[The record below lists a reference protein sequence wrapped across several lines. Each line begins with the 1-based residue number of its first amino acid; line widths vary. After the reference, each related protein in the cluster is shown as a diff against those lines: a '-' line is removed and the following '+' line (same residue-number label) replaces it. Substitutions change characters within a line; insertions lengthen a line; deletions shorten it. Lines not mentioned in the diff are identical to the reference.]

1 MKCSAVQ
8 YIRIRAAFDWSI
20 CHTTREQ
27 WQKLRSAQRGSRG
40 CNEDTD
46 MKYTR
51 ALPREASP
59 RASAVSS
66 CPAANCL
73 CRSCSG
79 PRLLGSRAN
88 GPHMMMRH
96 WPVTHIHIGQSGG
109 KQGLRASPIAREAEQ
124 NTQARPRTCTV
135 HPLTQRFYLKQFGA
149 CYPNL
154 EFILSCSYCPAPSG
168 FYSDLSGF
176 RPNAY

>member
-73 CRSCSG
+73 CRSRSG

-88 GPHMMMRH
+88 GPHMMMGH
-96 WPVTHIHIGQSGG
+96 WPVTHIHIGPSGG
-109 KQGLRASPIAREAEQ
+109 KQSLRASPIAREAEQ
-124 NTQARPRTCTV
+124 RTRRRGHV
-135 HPLTQRFYLKQFGA
+135 HLFKTIWNILSKFRIHIVL
-149 CYPNL
+149 L
-154 EFILSCSYCPAPSG
+154 ILSCSLW
-168 FYSDLSGF
+168 FLF
-176 RPNAY
+176 